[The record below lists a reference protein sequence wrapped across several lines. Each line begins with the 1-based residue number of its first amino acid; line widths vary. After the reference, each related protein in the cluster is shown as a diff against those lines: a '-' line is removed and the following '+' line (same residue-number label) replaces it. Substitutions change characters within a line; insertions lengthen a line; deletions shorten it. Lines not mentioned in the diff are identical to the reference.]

1 MTGIGQTWRLAV
13 AAAALVLL
21 TTSPAPA
28 TMKYGPLELSGNLQ
42 SQNIIRNP
50 DVDEYHLVQQR
61 NTMRA
66 RVDWAWLEQGKWLDR
81 IEPPVHRELEVLPAL
96 PRRLRQHLRLPR
108 QSTVNATSA
117 AASRAV
123 PPTATWRILDTG
135 ALNALKFENQ
145 LARSCTSTSKMADIP
160 VSFRLGK
167 QQIIWGEADDFRMLD
182 RANPLDTSW
191 HYIMEIPPPSFGWD
205 DLRIPLW
212 MVKGLWDIGNIGGV
226 LSTPSWRSTGTR
238 ATGGR

>member
-66 RVDWAWLEQGKWLDR
+66 RVDWAWLEKGKWLDR
-81 IEPPVHRELEVLPAL
+81 IDLPFIESSKFFLLYRGVYDSIYDTTPIL
-96 PRRLRQHLRLPR
+96 P
-108 QSTVNATSA
+108 
-117 AASRAV
+117 
-123 PPTATWRILDTG
+123 
-135 ALNALKFENQ
+135 
-145 LARSCTSTSKMADIP
+145 
-160 VSFRLGK
+160 
-167 QQIIWGEADDFRMLD
+167 
-182 RANPLDTSW
+182 
-191 HYIMEIPPPSFGWD
+191 
-205 DLRIPLW
+205 
-212 MVKGLWDIGNIGGV
+212 
-226 LSTPSWRSTGTR
+226 
-238 ATGGR
+238 